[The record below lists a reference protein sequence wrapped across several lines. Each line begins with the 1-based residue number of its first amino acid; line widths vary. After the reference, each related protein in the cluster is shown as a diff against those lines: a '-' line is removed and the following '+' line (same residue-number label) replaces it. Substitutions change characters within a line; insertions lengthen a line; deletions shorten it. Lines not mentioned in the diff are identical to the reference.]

1 MTLSQKRRL
10 LNEAISSKRA
20 ITFVY
25 RGEDFN
31 RIGNPHAFGYGS
43 DNTNNTYLRFYQT
56 AGGSSR
62 PLLEIDPKGAN
73 FRLMLVDEMED
84 IEILNE
90 EFEPHEHT
98 DVVIQPLI
106 GIECQTVRL
115 EMIVAVKESNCK
127 KITVAFRSLY

>member
-90 EFEPHEHT
+90 EFEPHET
-98 DVVIQPLI
+98 YRCCDSAIDWNRMPNSQV
-106 GIECQTVRL
+106 GDDC
-115 EMIVAVKESNCK
+115 SC
-127 KITVAFRSLY
+127 